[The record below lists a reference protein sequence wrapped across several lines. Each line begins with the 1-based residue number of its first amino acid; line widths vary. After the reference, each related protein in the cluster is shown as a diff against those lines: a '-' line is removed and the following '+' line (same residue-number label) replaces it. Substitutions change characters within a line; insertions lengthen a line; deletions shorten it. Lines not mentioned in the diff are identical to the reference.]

1 MRNTVENIAFVML
14 AIAAVMLTPELVLA
28 QDVFKAPSSFLKDVQ
43 TFITGPG
50 GILLAGLVIA
60 AAAIVAASPR
70 SNFNWGQFFIVLIVI
85 AIFFGS
91 FKIAEVL
98 QKANA

>member
-1 MRNTVENIAFVML
+1 MRKTFENMAFIML
-14 AIAAVMLTPELVLA
+14 ALVAAMLTPELVLA
-28 QDVFKAPSSFLKDVQ
+28 QDVFKAPTSFLTDVQ

-60 AAAIVAASPR
+60 GAAIIAASPR

>member
-1 MRNTVENIAFVML
+1 MRQTYESIAFVML
-14 AIAAVMLTPELVLA
+14 ALVAVTLTPEIAFA
-28 QDVFKAPSSFLKDVQ
+28 QDVFKAPTSFLTDVR

-60 AAAIVAASPR
+60 GAAIIAASPR
-70 SNFNWGQFFIVLIVI
+70 SNFNWGQFFIVLIVV